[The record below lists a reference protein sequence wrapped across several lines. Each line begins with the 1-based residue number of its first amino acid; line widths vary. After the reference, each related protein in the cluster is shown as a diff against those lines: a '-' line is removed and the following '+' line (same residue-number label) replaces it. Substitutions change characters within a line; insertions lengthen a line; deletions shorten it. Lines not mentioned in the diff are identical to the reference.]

1 MHEGTTI
8 RVYELQGSFVELILV
23 NFDPISLH
31 DFFEHFPFQD
41 VLRLEPIVSLFQS
54 VYTTTFDHTASTLA
68 FVFSSVKPPNA
79 NRLSTTFYPFLSKT
93 SLLSVLAVLN
103 WKARKGMA
111 MSPPMIM

>member
-54 VYTTTFDHTASTLA
+54 VYTTTFDHTASEDKGLA
-68 FVFSSVKPPNA
+68 D
-79 NRLSTTFYPFLSKT
+79 STQHLHSCLRILLCET
-93 SLLSVLAVLN
+93 S
-103 WKARKGMA
+103 
-111 MSPPMIM
+111 